1 MNTDKILIVADES
14 PASVKAVQYGFK
26 LADDLGAAVMLINV
40 VEPSLAIGNP
50 DAGVFPDDALSVLKS
65 NADALLNRLKE
76 KYAGDVPTT
85 MATPIGHAQTTII
98 DTAVKWGAG
107 LIVVGAHAHTVL
119 GKLFRG
125 DISESVMHHSPVPVC
140 VVPVK

>member
-1 MNTDKILIVADES
+1 MKTDKILIVADEH

-26 LADDLGAAVMLINV
+26 LAGDLGAAVMLINV

-50 DAGVFPDDALSVLKS
+50 DAGIFPDDALSVLKS
-65 NADALLNRLKE
+65 NAEDLLNRLKD
-76 KYAGDVPTT
+76 KYCGNVPTAVSCT
-85 MATPIGHAQTTII
+85 VGHTQSTII

-107 LIVVGAHAHTVL
+107 LIIVGAHAHTAL

-125 DISESVMHHSPVPVC
+125 DISESIMHHSPVPVC
-140 VVPVK
+140 VVPG